1 MLIAQKSN
9 LELSAELIEL
19 RKSARLGDKIASNPI
34 VHAIGKATG
43 CVDAKTNQLKP
54 ESGCGKMKARL
65 NAGMSVAEAMKLR
78 LQGK

>member
-1 MLIAQKSN
+1 MLIKRRFINGQLVEYSIDGKQR
-9 LELSAELIEL
+9 L
-19 RKSARLGDKIASNPI
+19 RGDKIAANPI
-34 VHAIGKATG
+34 VRIIGQATG
-43 CVDAKTNQLKP
+43 CIDPKTGNVKP